1 MVVYLYSLD
10 SERMFASGDTVFT
23 CQLLMP
29 LISSILTLIVC
40 IDGSLFR
47 SFRYTVRLAYRSFMH
62 L

>member
-10 SERMFASGDTVFT
+10 NERMFAAGDTVFT

-40 IDGSLFR
+40 IDGNLFR
-47 SFRYTVRLAYRSFMH
+47 SFRYTVRLTS
-62 L
+62 